1 MEGTIC
7 RKNTHFSA
15 RNTSMMD
22 GLCHLI
28 ILKNFCRKPIV
39 RVAPKKKKK
48 EAAKWYKLNDKKTDV
63 DFIELWEE
71 TAWRAVK
78 LTRVA
83 KFRLFFFFSKQ
94 HFIFSIINNLS
105 PLLIRMEH
113 QISTWHRASGAPK
126 TFSSTM
132 SLFLVLL
139 YFCNKP

>member
-1 MEGTIC
+1 MQEEYPLFC
-7 RKNTHFSA
+7 QKHKH
-15 RNTSMMD
+15 D
-22 GLCHLI
+22 GW
-28 ILKNFCRKPIV
+28 IV
-39 RVAPKKKKK
+39 SSYYFKKLLPKTDCKSCTKKKK
-48 EAAKWYKLNDKKTDV
+48 EPAKWYKLNDKKTDV

-126 TFSSTM
+126 TFSTTM